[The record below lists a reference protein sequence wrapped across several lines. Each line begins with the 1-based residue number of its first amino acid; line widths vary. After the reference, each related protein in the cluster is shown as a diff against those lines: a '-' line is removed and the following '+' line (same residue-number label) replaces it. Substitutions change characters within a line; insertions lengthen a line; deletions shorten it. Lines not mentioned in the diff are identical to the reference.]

1 MRGCRVYYE
10 PYNASQLHLA
20 YCHRV
25 HFRFQTHCRL
35 PQSYLEGLRQD
46 EFQASLDAYGIR
58 LLDVASDE
66 VDLVCQVS
74 LRPAES
80 VSGCASKF
88 KGRLSKWLR
97 TAQGLDAP
105 TKLLATGY
113 LACTVGD
120 PTRKDIEGYIGRQG
134 EHHGYSQRPLP
145 PVLVEEYPLPAA
157 AAVRLDAAHNLSLLR
172 YHLVFGT
179 MCRRGV
185 FTQAEAAGVVAAW
198 RGVQAKEQFA
208 LLKVSVVPDHVHMAV
223 RVHPAVAPLALAERL
238 MNVAQEVMFEQF
250 PEVVIRYSANRLWEN
265 GAYVGSFGELSSRA
279 VRAALAQWRGQGA

>member
-1 MRGCRVYYE
+1 MYYE
-10 PYNASQLHLA
+10 PYEAGQLHLA

-35 PQSYLEGLRQD
+35 PQPYLEALRQD
-46 EFQASLDAYGIR
+46 EFQASLAPYGIR

-66 VDLVCQVS
+66 VDLLCQVS
-74 LRPAES
+74 LRPEECVAA
-80 VSGCASKF
+80 CASKF

-105 TKLLATGY
+105 AKLLAIGY

-134 EHHGYSQRPLP
+134 EHHGYSERPLP
-145 PVLVEEYPLPAA
+145 PVFVEEYPLPAV
-157 AAVRLDAAHNLSLLR
+157 AAVRLDAAHNVSLLR

-179 MCRRGV
+179 MYRRGV
-185 FTQAEAAGVVAAW
+185 FTQTEAAGVVAAW
-198 RGVQAKEQFA
+198 QSLQAAEQFA
-208 LLKVSVVPDHVHMAV
+208 LLKVSFVPDHVHAAV
-223 RVHPAVAPLALAERL
+223 RVHPSVAPLALAVKL
-238 MNVAQEVMFEQF
+238 MNLAQEVMFERF

-279 VRAALAQWRGQGA
+279 VRAAIEEWRGYCRA

>member
-1 MRGCRVYYE
+1 MYYE
-10 PYNASQLHLA
+10 PYNASQLRLA

-25 HFRFQTHCRL
+25 YFRFQTHCRL
-35 PQSYLEGLRQD
+35 PQPTLDGLRQD
-46 EFQASLDAYGIR
+46 AFQASLDAYGIR

-74 LRPAES
+74 LRPEEC
-80 VSGCASKF
+80 VSACASKF

-105 TKLLATGY
+105 AKLLAIGY

-134 EHHGYSQRPLP
+134 EHHGYNERPLP
-145 PVLVEEYPLPAA
+145 PVFIEEYPLPSG
-157 AAVRLDAAHNLSLLR
+157 AAVRLDAAHNVSLLR

-179 MCRRGV
+179 MFRRGV
-185 FTQAEAAGVVAAW
+185 FAQAEAAGVVAAW
-198 RGVQAKEQFA
+198 RGLQAGEQFA
-208 LLKVSVVPDHVHMAV
+208 LLKVSIVPDHVHVAV
-223 RVHPAVAPLALAERL
+223 RLHPAVAPLTLAVRL
-238 MNVAQEVMFEQF
+238 MNVAQEVMFERF

-279 VRAALAQWRGQGA
+279 VRAAIAQWRGPGA